1 MKADLTAI
9 DWPPR
14 ADDPAYVAHLEG
26 IRAIGD
32 FKALNPCHFTGTRG
46 LAGLGEDALGHLY
59 HGLGARLAR
68 RVRRRLGAVRV
79 RSTPTLARLGDTS
92 DDEHQRHLHDLRRT

>member
-1 MKADLTAI
+1 MKADLTAAI

-59 HGLGARLAR
+59 HGWEPGLRGVFGDGSAQCGCGARRA
-68 RVRRRLGAVRV
+68 
-79 RSTPTLARLGDTS
+79 
-92 DDEHQRHLHDLRRT
+92 